1 MEQPDE
7 GGNVT
12 VSPKNPTVGSK
23 VTVTPDPDADYEV
36 DKVIVTDQNGNPV
49 KVTDNG
55 DGTYSFTQ
63 PIGKVMVKVTF
74 TDKTKSFFV
83 DVPADAYYYDAVLW
97 AAKNGITGGVDATH
111 FAPNAPCTRA
121 QAVTFLYR
129 CLGDE

>member
-12 VSPKNPTVGSK
+12 VSPQNPTVGSK

-49 KVTDNG
+49 KITDNG

-74 TDKTKSFFV
+74 TDKTKSFFG
-83 DVPADAYYYDAVLW
+83 DVPADAYYAPAVAW
-97 AAKNGITGGVDATH
+97 AAANGVTGGTGDDKFSPDAD
-111 FAPNAPCTRA
+111 CTRA
-121 QAVTFLYR
+121 QIVTFLYR